1 MEDGAMKFSELI
13 EHRLRENIKAKEDT
27 LKDLSSIEAI
37 AVSFIKCLKSG
48 KRVYFF
54 GNGGSAADAQHLA
67 AEIVSRF
74 YMERKGMP
82 AEALS
87 TNTSVLTAIAN
98 DYSFDNIFARQ
109 IEASGTEGDIAF
121 GISTSGNS
129 PNVLEAMKA
138 ARAKGLATVGFSGLD
153 GGKLKGL
160 VDHCFCAPSKDTPR
174 IQEVHIT
181 VGHIICEIVE
191 KEIFGS

>member
-1 MEDGAMKFSELI
+1 MTSHDLI
-13 EHRLRENIKAKEDT
+13 MTRIKEGIQAKEEI
-27 LKDLSSIEAI
+27 LKDIQIIETI
-37 AVSFIKCLKSG
+37 AQVLIQCLRNG
-48 KRVYFF
+48 KRIYFF

-87 TNTSVLTAIAN
+87 TNTSVITAIAN
-98 DYSFDNIFARQ
+98 DYSFNEIFARQ
-109 IEASGTEGDIAF
+109 IEAFGTKGDIAF

-129 PNVLEAMKA
+129 PNVLEAMKT
-138 ARAKGLATVGFSGLD
+138 AKEKEMITIGFTGQG
-153 GGKLKGL
+153 GGKLKDK
-160 VDHCFCAPSKDTPR
+160 VDYCFCAPSKDTPR

-181 VGHIICEIVE
+181 VGHILCEVVE
-191 KEIFGS
+191 REIFKT